1 MGVGWVVG
9 LGNPDTSELAAL
21 KWVVGA
27 VIGSTTFSQVLSPME
42 VGRMFYIMS
51 DSYQG
56 WTSCLL

>member
-1 MGVGWVVG
+1 MG